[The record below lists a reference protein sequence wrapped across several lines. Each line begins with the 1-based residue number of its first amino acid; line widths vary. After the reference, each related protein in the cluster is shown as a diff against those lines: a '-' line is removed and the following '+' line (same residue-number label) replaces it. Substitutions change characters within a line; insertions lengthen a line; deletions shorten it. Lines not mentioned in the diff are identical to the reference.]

1 MQKQKNI
8 QTKLGKLFFPLVVV
22 FSLIAVFAF
31 FIFTDENANLSS
43 ANNDQDENANL
54 SSANND
60 QKVCYKHVREDWG
73 FCRPD
78 RTRAR
83 KIELSCDEKKYIHVE
98 TESCDYVQPPC
109 TFDYSD
115 WSSCQ
120 SNGTRTRKINASCGE
135 KKYIHTQTESCEYVQ
150 PPCTFD
156 YSDWSSC
163 QSNGTRTRKINAS
176 CGEKKHTDVQTE
188 RCAFDQPPCTFDYSD
203 WSSCRASWTQS
214 RTIARKSPTNCQEGT
229 SEPLVRNCIY
239 SPPPLPCTDYNYS
252 EWSSCENNYRTRSVI
267 SGKNPSGC
275 SITASGSASPLTK
288 QLCAIQ
294 NPSDN
299 QASNTSQDIRPEFIF
314 LELSSGTTLK
324 GNFTIK
330 GKVDSAK
337 IVEFYSVAASSNTP
351 VLIGSAK
358 NVISNYWELT
368 FDTTKKPNGSFYL
381 TAKIKNDYGP
391 DYYESL
397 RVQIY
402 INNLTPSPTSDQA
415 DNANDQSADA
425 VTPKKYSQSE
435 QKFSALP
442 ENFNDI
448 TSSEWQKKYFEN
460 KFCTNRNYCG
470 GDADPDKDGLNNNDE
485 FRYGTNPLNPDT
497 DEDSFLDGAEIKN
510 GFNPLRF
517 SPGDK
522 SDRMIF
528 ESPKESGEIKNE
540 LYQISTVAL
549 ILWDGIEKGIFFTG
563 KGLPNSF
570 INIYIYSDLPTILTV
585 KTSPDGTW
593 FYVLDKQLADGRH
606 EAYVAVTD
614 NTGRITAKSEPLF
627 FVKAAQAITI
637 ISSAEASA
645 SDKTISPAEKRQ
657 GRDLILIFSLI
668 VLGFIASLASIG
680 FYIIHLNK
688 KTDGMT

>member
-31 FIFTDENANLSS
+31 FIFT
-43 ANNDQDENANL
+43 DENANL

-135 KKYIHTQTESCEYVQ
+135 KK
-150 PPCTFD
+150 
-156 YSDWSSC
+156 
-163 QSNGTRTRKINAS
+163 
-176 CGEKKHTDVQTE
+176 HTDVQTE
-188 RCAFDQPPCTFDYSD
+188 SCAFDQPPCTFDYSD

-214 RTIARKSPTNCQEGT
+214 RTIARKSPANCQEET

-252 EWSSCENNYRTRSVI
+252 EWSSCENNYQTRSVI

-275 SITASGSASPLTK
+275 SITASGFASPLTK

-337 IVEFYSVAASSNTP
+337 IVEFY
-351 VLIGSAK
+351 LI
-358 NVISNYWELT
+358 
-368 FDTTKKPNGSFYL
+368 
-381 TAKIKNDYGP
+381 
-391 DYYESL
+391 
-397 RVQIY
+397 
-402 INNLTPSPTSDQA
+402 
-415 DNANDQSADA
+415 
-425 VTPKKYSQSE
+425 
-435 QKFSALP
+435 
-442 ENFNDI
+442 
-448 TSSEWQKKYFEN
+448 
-460 KFCTNRNYCG
+460 
-470 GDADPDKDGLNNNDE
+470 
-485 FRYGTNPLNPDT
+485 
-497 DEDSFLDGAEIKN
+497 
-510 GFNPLRF
+510 
-517 SPGDK
+517 
-522 SDRMIF
+522 
-528 ESPKESGEIKNE
+528 
-540 LYQISTVAL
+540 
-549 ILWDGIEKGIFFTG
+549 
-563 KGLPNSF
+563 
-570 INIYIYSDLPTILTV
+570 
-585 KTSPDGTW
+585 
-593 FYVLDKQLADGRH
+593 
-606 EAYVAVTD
+606 
-614 NTGRITAKSEPLF
+614 
-627 FVKAAQAITI
+627 
-637 ISSAEASA
+637 ASA
-645 SDKTISPAEKRQ
+645 
-657 GRDLILIFSLI
+657 
-668 VLGFIASLASIG
+668 
-680 FYIIHLNK
+680 
-688 KTDGMT
+688 

>member
-8 QTKLGKLFFPLVVV
+8 QAELGKLFFPLVVV

-31 FIFTDENANLSS
+31 FIFT
-43 ANNDQDENANL
+43 DENANL

-98 TESCDYVQPPC
+98 TESCDYDQPPC

-120 SNGTRTRKINASCGE
+120 TDGTRTRKINASCGE
-135 KKYIHTQTESCEYVQ
+135 KKYTDVQTEGCTYDQ

-163 QSNGTRTRKINAS
+163 QT
-176 CGEKKHTDVQTE
+176 
-188 RCAFDQPPCTFDYSD
+188 
-203 WSSCRASWTQS
+203 SWTQS
-214 RTIARKSPTNCQEGT
+214 RTITRKSPVNCQGGT
-229 SEPLVRNCIY
+229 FEPLVRNCIY

-252 EWSSCENNYRTRSVI
+252 NWGSCQNNFQTRSVI
-267 SGKNPSGC
+267 SGKNPSSC
-275 SITASGSASPLTK
+275 YIAASGSTVPLTK
-288 QLCAIQ
+288 QFCAIQ
-294 NPSDN
+294 IPSDN
-299 QASNTSQDIRPEFIF
+299 QTSSVSQDIRPALIF

-337 IVEFYSVAASSNTP
+337 IVEFYLIASASNTP

-358 NVISNYWELT
+358 NVISNYWEFT
-368 FDTTKKPNGSFYL
+368 FDTTEKPNGSFYL
-381 TAKIKNDYGP
+381 VAKIKNDYGSE
-391 DYYESL
+391 YYESS
-397 RVQIY
+397 RVQVY
-402 INNLTPSPTSDQA
+402 INNLTASPTG
-415 DNANDQSADA
+415 DQSDDA
-425 VTPKKYSQSE
+425 NSQSTDVVTPQKYSQSE
-435 QKFSALP
+435 QDFSALP
-442 ENFNDI
+442 ESFNEM
-448 TSSEWQKKYFEN
+448 TSSDWQKKYFKN

-470 GDADPDKDGLNNNDE
+470 GDADPDKDDLNNNDE

-497 DEDSFLDGAEIKN
+497 DEDSFLDGAEIEN
-510 GFNPLRF
+510 GFNPLQF

-522 SDRMIF
+522 SDRIIF
-528 ESPKESGEIKNE
+528 ESPKENGEIKNE

-549 ILWDGIEKGIFFTG
+549 ILWDGVEKGIFFSG
-563 KGLPNSF
+563 KGLPTSF

-585 KTSPDGTW
+585 KTNSDGTW
-593 FYVLDKQLADGRH
+593 SYVLDKQLADGQH

-627 FVKAAQAITI
+627 FIKTAQAITI
-637 ISSAEASA
+637 ISAAEASA
-645 SDKTISPAEKRQ
+645 LNKTASPVEKRQ
-657 GRDLILIFSLI
+657 GQDLVFVFSLI
-668 VLGFIASLASIG
+668 VLGFIAFLVSIG
-680 FYIIHLNK
+680 FYIIYLNK
-688 KTDGMT
+688 KNDEMT